1 MLSGNGSMQEQT
13 ESRYKVDAV
22 DRAITLLQTVAA
34 EADLGVSEIARR
46 SGDTKARAFRLL
58 QTLVRK
64 GLVARSADGKGYR
77 LGVTAL
83 VLGHAANEQID
94 LVRIAHPIM
103 EEIGHDVGE
112 TLQLRICDGQESLC
126 VAKWEPARDLRVHTM
141 VGRRRPL
148 YVASSKV
155 LLAHQSDAVQE
166 AILAAPLQRFT
177 PNTITD
183 ARRLRA
189 RLKEIRE
196 EIRRR
201 RYSVSRGEMNEDLIS
216 VTSAVFVAPGQ
227 IIAALNMVG
236 PATRVE
242 PRVEELGRRMAAAA
256 NRISIAM
263 GYRPSTE
270 SNSPVG
276 VKRERAKRG

>member
-1 MLSGNGSMQEQT
+1 MSMKEQT
-13 ESRYKVDAV
+13 ESRYKVDSV
-22 DRAITLLQTVAA
+22 DRAINLLQTVAS

-64 GLVARSADGKGYR
+64 GLLTRSADGKGYR

-83 VLGHAANEQID
+83 VLGHAANEQIE
-94 LVRIAHPIM
+94 LVRIANPIM
-103 EEIGHDVGE
+103 EEIGREVGE

-155 LLAHQSDAVQE
+155 LLAHLSEDEQE

-183 ARRLRA
+183 PQQLRA

-196 EIRRR
+196 EMRKSRF
-201 RYSVSRGEMNEDLIS
+201 SVSRGEMNEDLIS
-216 VTSAVFVAPGQ
+216 VTSAVFLAPGQ

-242 PRVEELGRRMAAAA
+242 PRVPELGPKMAAAA
-256 NRISIAM
+256 SRISAAM
-263 GYRPSTE
+263 GYRRSTE
-270 SNSPVG
+270 GDASVRDQG
-276 VKRERAKRG
+276 EHARRR

>member
-1 MLSGNGSMQEQT
+1 MKEQT
-13 ESRYKVDAV
+13 ESRYKVDSV
-22 DRAITLLQTVAA
+22 DRAIALLQTVAS

-64 GLVARSADGKGYR
+64 GLLTRSADGKGYR
-77 LGVTAL
+77 LGVAAL

-94 LVRIAHPIM
+94 LVRIANPIM
-103 EEIGHDVGE
+103 EEIGSEVGE

-155 LLAHQSDAVQE
+155 LLAHLSDDDQE
-166 AILAAPLQRFT
+166 AILAGPLQRFT

-183 ARRLRA
+183 PQRLRT

-196 EIRRR
+196 EMRKS

-216 VTSAVFVAPGQ
+216 VTSAVFLAPGQ

-242 PRVEELGRRMAAAA
+242 PRVPELGPKMAAAA
-256 NRISIAM
+256 NRISTAM

-270 SNSPVG
+270 GDVSVRAQ
-276 VKRERAKRG
+276 RERAKRR